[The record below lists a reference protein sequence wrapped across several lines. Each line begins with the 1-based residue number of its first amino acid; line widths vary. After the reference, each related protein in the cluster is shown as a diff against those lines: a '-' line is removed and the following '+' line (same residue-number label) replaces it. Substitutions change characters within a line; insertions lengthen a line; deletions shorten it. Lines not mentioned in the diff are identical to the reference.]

1 MPMKILDYDNF
12 EKPSPFG
19 ETIGR
24 PRNLV
29 WPVNAYR
36 VTLPELDGGSGL
48 NMFERVILKII
59 DACGIWDA
67 ETLSR
72 ETCIPVDLVK
82 FVLLRLKD
90 KALLDENNKILNQGR
105 DNWMAEKEPEFITA
119 LAFRE
124 LATGKILPFLHPLD
138 NDNPLRK
145 KDMDKFYRI
154 EKNDVYENK
163 KPDTHDI
170 ITALKA
176 MKKRSGAFDNC
187 RRFPVNEQ
195 INIFSEPE
203 QYYLDCEIAIRKS
216 DGEFRIADPFGN
228 GFSLTL
234 EKSFSY
240 LLEQDESLDKWYKG
254 WNERLINQ
262 EPNKQSETPKEP
274 FETDANW
281 AHYPKLIA
289 NCSKKNTQYR
299 SIVQIHASLE
309 WALFYSC
316 IQRQYG
322 SAVSELKF
330 TNPADHSKLLKEAAE
345 KIGLELRNI
354 VFLPVIKGKLVDFLD
369 GKADL
374 VTVLSITLL
383 MAANDP
389 SHPLR
394 KISSRYPDFIIQLF
408 DIKNK
413 RDEQGHG
420 KGKTPKNKVELPE
433 DAFMRKIVIT
443 LLPDIRFSDT
453 PAPAA
458 DDDFNADKT
467 HHSRVNI
474 LSEFGFKKY
483 NLLGEDLQDKLIYA
497 ESLFLLCGG
506 NDKKN
511 DANAIYD
518 AKDFVFFLCAVLQ
531 AMFRRIL
538 AGKLPPDFNDSE
550 LIKYAQTKAN
560 KAGLREMP
568 DSLRCLQPWKI
579 RQTLLGNDITLGS
592 CVVAFLLVSEEDTLK
607 IISQIQPSFISDVAD
622 IPEKRGHGNEPLPM
636 KKNEIERLRKSAYKT
651 IETLLEV

>member
-1 MPMKILDYDNF
+1 MSLKILDYDVF
-12 EKPSPFG
+12 DKSSPFG

-24 PRNLV
+24 PRNLA

-36 VTLPELDGGSGL
+36 ITLPKPDKDAGL

-67 ETLSR
+67 ETLAQ
-72 ETCIPVDLVK
+72 EICIPVDLVK

-90 KALLDENNKILNQGR
+90 KALIDENNKILNQGR
-105 DNWMAEKEPEFITA
+105 DKWMVEKEPEFITA

-124 LATGKILPFLHPLD
+124 LATGKILPFLHLLD
-138 NDNPLRK
+138 DENPLRK
-145 KDMDKFYRI
+145 KEMDKFYKI
-154 EKNDVYENK
+154 EKYDGYVNK
-163 KPDTHDI
+163 KPDPHDI

-176 MKKRSGAFDNC
+176 MKKHSGASGNY
-187 RRFPVNEQ
+187 RRFPAIEQ
-195 INIFSEPE
+195 INIVNDPE
-203 QYYLDCEIAIRKS
+203 LFYLDCEIAIRKS

-228 GFSLTL
+228 DFSLIL

-240 LLEQDESLDKWYKG
+240 LLEQDGNLDKWYKG
-254 WNERLINQ
+254 WNERSINL

-281 AHYPKLIA
+281 AHYPKLMV
-289 NCSKKNTQYR
+289 NMRRKKNTQYR
-299 SIVQIHASLE
+299 SIEQIHAALE

-316 IQRQYG
+316 IQRQYDA
-322 SAVSELKF
+322 AVRELEY
-330 TNPADHSKLLKEAAE
+330 TDPADHSNLLKEAAE
-345 KIGLELRNI
+345 KTGLQPFD
-354 VFLPVIKGKLVDFLD
+354 FLPVIKGKLVDFIND
-369 GKADL
+369 KADL

-383 MAANDP
+383 IAANDP

-394 KISSRYPDFIIQLF
+394 KISGRYPDFIIQLF
-408 DIKNK
+408 NIKKK

-420 KGKTPKNKVELPE
+420 KGKAPKNQVELSE
-433 DAFMRKIVIT
+433 DAFMRNIVNA
-443 LLPDIRFSDT
+443 LLPDVPFSDT
-453 PAPAA
+453 PAAA
-458 DDDFNADKT
+458 VDDDFNADKT
-467 HHSRVNI
+467 HNSRVNI

-483 NLLGEDLQDKLIYA
+483 NLLGADLQDKLIYA
-497 ESLFLLCGG
+497 ESLFLLCGVK
-506 NDKKN
+506 DKKD

-531 AMFRRIL
+531 AIFRRKL
-538 AGKLPPDFNDSE
+538 AGTLPPDINNSE
-550 LIKYAQTKAN
+550 FIECAQTKAK

-568 DSLRCLQPWKI
+568 DSLRFLRPWKI
-579 RQTLLGNDITLGS
+579 RQTLQGNDKTLGS
-592 CVVAFLLVSEEDTLK
+592 CVVAFLLMSDEETLK

-636 KKNEIERLRKSAYKT
+636 KKNELEKLRKSAYKT